1 MWDELP
7 GELWLIVFWYL
18 VDSKA
23 LVPAAGVCQRWRRLC
38 RVTSDVRLDARF
50 PWQGLFENVGSM
62 YNVLEDS
69 TGLVARA
76 ATLRELQFAP
86 GFSDIGAMVG
96 YYLSWPYP
104 SFRHLTRLDL
114 SGTAIDNLFLPP
126 RCPLLTH
133 INLRDCK
140 ALRGASMLD
149 FVHLETI
156 NFAGCS
162 RLLYVDMWKCESLK
176 TIDLT
181 DCVSLQ
187 TVKGFSVT
195 HVMLAGCSS
204 LTDDGFDS
212 LLCSVDSVDQAVT
225 HMNISGCHR
234 LTDIGS
240 LNLAPRLTHLD
251 MSGCTHITDI
261 DLLHLTPRL
270 THLDM
275 SGCTQITDI
284 SVLQECTA
292 LTSVNLRGCTA
303 LIGAGNIAA
312 LANLSFEI

>member
-7 GELWLIVFWYL
+7 DELWLIVFWYL

-50 PWQGLFENVGSM
+50 PWQGLFENVVSM

-76 ATLRELQFAP
+76 ATLRELKFAP
-86 GFSDIGAMVG
+86 GFSDLGAMRG
-96 YYLSWPYP
+96 HSWPYHIFP
-104 SFRHLTRLDL
+104 HLTHLDL
-114 SGTAIDNLFLPP
+114 SGTAIGDLYELLNDTF
-126 RCPLLTH
+126 PLLTH

-140 ALRGASMLD
+140 ALRFVEPHF

-162 RLLYVDMWKCESLK
+162 RLIYVNMVTCESLK

-181 DCVSLQ
+181 DCVSLT
-187 TVKGFSVT
+187 TVEGFSVT

-204 LTDDGFDS
+204 LTDDGFES
-212 LLCSVDSVDQAVT
+212 LLWGIDSADQAVT
-225 HMNISGCHR
+225 HMNISGCHS
-234 LTDIGS
+234 LTDIKY
-240 LNLAPRLTHLD
+240 LDAAPRLTHLD
-251 MSGCTHITDI
+251 MSD
-261 DLLHLTPRL
+261 
-270 THLDM
+270 
-275 SGCTQITDI
+275 CTQITDI
-284 SVLQECTA
+284 SVLQKCTA

-303 LIGAGNIAA
+303 LVGAGNIAA

>member
-7 GELWLIVFWYL
+7 DELWLIVFWYL

-76 ATLRELQFAP
+76 ATLRELKFAP
-86 GFSDIGAMVG
+86 GISDLGAMCG
-96 YYLSWPYP
+96 HEWPCP
-104 SFRHLTRLDL
+104 SFSFPLLTHLDL
-114 SGTAIDNLFLPP
+114 SGTGILGLLLLDPFM
-126 RCPLLTH
+126 CPLLAH
-133 INLRDCK
+133 VNLRDCK
-140 ALRGASMLD
+140 ALTCTGGLD
-149 FVHLETI
+149 SAEHLETI

-162 RLLYVDMWKCESLK
+162 RLVHVGLWSGGDSIK
-176 TIDLT
+176 TIDFT

-187 TVKGFSVT
+187 TAGGFSVT

-204 LTDDGFDS
+204 FKDNGFEE
-212 LLCSVDSVDQAVT
+212 LLCSVPDSADQAVT
-225 HMNISGCHR
+225 HMNISGCHS
-234 LTDIGS
+234 LTDIS
-240 LNLAPRLTHLD
+240 FLNLAPRLTHLD
-251 MSGCTHITDI
+251 MSD
-261 DLLHLTPRL
+261 
-270 THLDM
+270 
-275 SGCTQITDI
+275 CTQITDI

-303 LIGAGNIAA
+303 LVGAGNIAA